1 MCAQRSACS
10 RFRWGHWLTAVS
22 LGLAVVAWID
32 PAAAAPQ
39 PQAPPA
45 RPKAAAVPVAA
56 PQTEEPVPA
65 STSSAEVTFPA
76 PQRFAIV
83 GEPHGKRRRL
93 YASGDIVP
101 NVKVAGQGYL
111 VEEVLADGL
120 QLRDTRSQKSVR
132 MGVGVVIPDTG
143 GRRLEGTVLLD
154 GVEYRY
160 VTGAAA
166 PDPEPRLLQVRERRA
181 QLEVDASASQVVAS
195 AAPSAPSAP
204 PPSENEVPLQL
215 QQRLDKTILEKVQ
228 VKPAGRDTYEISAA
242 DVQMALE
249 HGGKI
254 LMEAMATVRPMLSLD
269 EGINFRVQ
277 SAVADGVFG
286 PRGFRVDSPNMAQ
299 RAGIEAGDV
308 VTAVNGQPINGFGD
322 LFRLY
327 QQAKSDQSVSTIS
340 LDLQR
345 KGQPMT
351 KMYRIR

>member
-1 MCAQRSACS
+1 MCAHRSACS
-10 RFRWGHWLTAVS
+10 RFRWRYRLTAVS
-22 LGLAVVAWID
+22 LGLAVVAWTD
-32 PAAAAPQ
+32 PAAAVPQ
-39 PQAPPA
+39 PQAPTA
-45 RPKAAAVPVAA
+45 RSKATAVPLSPPRA
-56 PQTEEPVPA
+56 EEPVPA

-83 GEPHGKRRRL
+83 GEPHAKRRRL

-101 NVKVAGQGYL
+101 NVKVEGQGYI
-111 VEEVLADGL
+111 VEEVLPDGL

-160 VTGAAA
+160 VKGADA

-181 QLEVDASASQVVAS
+181 QLEVDATASQVVAS
-195 AAPSAPSAP
+195 AVPPVPSAP
-204 PPSENEVPLQL
+204 PPESEIPLQL
-215 QQRLDKTILEKVQ
+215 QQQLDKTILEKVR

-269 EGINFRVQ
+269 EGINFRVR
-277 SAVADGVFG
+277 SPVADGVFG
-286 PRGFRVDSPNMAQ
+286 PRGFRVDNPNLAQ

-308 VTAVNGQPINGFGD
+308 VLAVNGQPINGFGD
-322 LFRLY
+322 LFQLY
-327 QQAKSDQSVSTIS
+327 QQAKRDQGISVIE
-340 LDLQR
+340 LNLQR
-345 KGQPMT
+345 KGQLMT
-351 KMYRIR
+351 KTYRIR